1 MVIVWRWLWPI
12 QVTVEAEL
20 FQAKSPD
27 FKFQN
32 LLTHCPLPEF
42 DIIDKTNRMIESEMV
57 YVGIPSTGAAK
68 CRTFSSS
75 GSTQRTR
82 LNPSSFGHGLL
93 AFVVGMLLSC
103 CAWIAN
109 QGWTVVALLVFGDF
123 AWAPSAWKHVL
134 LLMIGTISTTL
145 ACSAAF
151 NSIFSS
157 ILENDDDS
165 NTDKV
170 GGLSAFEKD
179 VSDALHD
186 LGELGMVTGYI
197 GSMSLFSSLMDKKLA
212 ALGIELDSSD
222 NAFNSATMIFMLLWV
237 VFTKMRD
244 YKKAVK
250 RVDSLI
256 QSQGICSYV
265 PKCVELAHEYDTFI
279 RQC

>member
-1 MVIVWRWLWPI
+1 
-12 QVTVEAEL
+12 
-20 FQAKSPD
+20 
-27 FKFQN
+27 
-32 LLTHCPLPEF
+32 
-42 DIIDKTNRMIESEMV
+42 MV

-75 GSTQRTR
+75 SPTQRTR

-123 AWAPSAWKHVL
+123 AFAWAPSAWKHVL

-157 ILENDDDS
+157 ILENDDDDDA
-165 NTDKV
+165 DKV
-170 GGLSAFEKD
+170 GGLSTFKKD
-179 VSDALHD
+179 ASDALHD

-212 ALGIELDSSD
+212 ALGIVLDLSE

-237 VFTKMRD
+237 VCTKMRD

-256 QSQGICSYV
+256 QGQGICSYV
-265 PKCVELAHEYDTFI
+265 PKCVELAKEYDTFI